1 MWYNTQ
7 RKAKPVRAQSSRY
20 RSNYYNPPDQNMVNP
35 KERLMNNQKRKKL
48 GNLLIERFAQKY
60 NITQNKQLIEGEI
73 TKFLQ
78 QEKLNDVDLQ
88 RLDNRIKRI
97 ISNNTSRINLK
108 SSLTNN
114 LNYNGEINN
123 LEGQENNFQE
133 EESIYPANF
142 QPPKEKTEIHHPR
155 YNNTINKEKGNIRP
169 GSYDRF
175 SRPLSSQ
182 TYIRNDN
189 FKSTN
194 FEKNKSKY
202 KSPEE
207 ELAALEK
214 ELADEEERE
223 LRENGYYHEINNDLK
238 LSKLDFKKYGDP
250 WAAMAA
256 YDKKLYDQQKIDER
270 IRNTQIKKRTKSEL
284 DHQVREKVKKEYEEE
299 LKQKEY
305 DKLFQDHQKE
315 LDKIE
320 KEKEELIKQQ
330 YLREKASREAQLKD
344 NYIRRRIDELK
355 DKKFDKKIIKN
366 IKNEIEK
373 EKQKFAEEKRKRNEE
388 LNKALKKN
396 EENRKNK
403 KKMLEKEREEDLRF
417 LDEERKMDQRLED
430 QREYLL
436 KKIKSNA
443 DRYTNKQAEERVR
456 KIKQDLEEEERKL
469 IDIMNEKK
477 RIADEKEEKERIRRE
492 LEKKELKK
500 YYDMQVEEKKK
511 DDEFEK
517 LLDGEQANLWKRDV
531 EKYKDDQQRIK
542 KIIRAKNIR
551 NLEQVKEQIKAKQE
565 KEANKFGMTDA
576 EFAMN
581 RAKLMRAKEALD

>member
-7 RKAKPVRAQSSRY
+7 RKTKPIRAQSSRY
-20 RSNYYNPPDQNMVNP
+20 RNNYYNPPVQNVVNP

-97 ISNNTSRINLK
+97 ISDNTSRLNLK

-373 EKQKFAEEKRKRNEE
+373 EKQQFAEEKRKRNEE

-500 YYDMQVEEKKK
+500 Y
-511 DDEFEK
+511 
-517 LLDGEQANLWKRDV
+517 
-531 EKYKDDQQRIK
+531 
-542 KIIRAKNIR
+542 
-551 NLEQVKEQIKAKQE
+551 
-565 KEANKFGMTDA
+565 
-576 EFAMN
+576 
-581 RAKLMRAKEALD
+581 

>member
-7 RKAKPVRAQSSRY
+7 MKAKPKRNQSSYQRNRY
-20 RSNYYNPPDQNMVNP
+20 QNFDGKKIVNP
-35 KERLMNNQKRKKL
+35 RERLMNTQKRQKL
-48 GNLLIERFAQKY
+48 RDLLIDKFSHKY
-60 NITQNKQLIEGEI
+60 NLGRNTYLIEDEI
-73 TKFLQ
+73 TRFLQ

-97 ISNNTSRINLK
+97 ISQDISQRNLK
-108 SSLTNN
+108 DTLTKT
-114 LNYNGEINN
+114 LNYNQQN
-123 LEGQENNFQE
+123 ENEKKNDLNPDLPK
-133 EESIYPANF
+133 EESIYPTNYKPPVESTLN
-142 QPPKEKTEIHHPR
+142 QPKTNLR
-155 YNNTINKEKGNIRP
+155 SASYQNN
-169 GSYDRF
+169 

-182 TYIRNDN
+182 TYIRNDKLN
-189 FKSTN
+189 LAKG
-194 FEKNKSKY
+194 KSKY
-202 KSPEE
+202 KNPEE

-214 ELADEEERE
+214 ELAEEEERE
-223 LRENGYYHEINNDLK
+223 LREKGYYHPLNNDLSLK
-238 LSKLDFKKYGDP
+238 NLDFKKYGNE

-256 YDKKLYDQQKIDER
+256 YDKKIYEQQLLDER
-270 IRNTQIKKRTKSEL
+270 IRNTQLKKRTKADL
-284 DHQVREKVKKEYEEE
+284 DEQVKEKIKKEYEDE
-299 LKQKEY
+299 LKEKEY
-305 DKLFQDHQKE
+305 DKLFKEHQKE

-320 KEKEELIKQQ
+320 KEKEELIRQQ
-330 YLREKASREAQLKD
+330 YLREKESREAQLKD

-366 IKNEIEK
+366 IKNEMEK
-373 EKQKFAEEKRKRNEE
+373 EKQQFEEEKRKRNEE
-388 LNKALKKN
+388 LKKGLKKN

-456 KIKQDLEEEERKL
+456 KIKEDQEEEERKL

-517 LLDGEQANLWKRDV
+517 LLDGEQARLWKRDV

-551 NLEQVKEQIKAKQE
+551 NLEQVKDQIKAKQE
-565 KEANKFGMTDA
+565 KEANKFGMSDA